1 MSDDVRLNDLGQ
13 PIGAA
18 LSDWRPPAQ
27 PAQKVLQGR
36 FCLVEPLDVARHARA
51 LFDANGQDRDHRMWT
66 YLFSGPFAS
75 FEEYERWLAERVA
88 STDPLFRAFVDR
100 ASGNALGLGSF
111 MRIDP
116 HAGSIEVGHIA
127 MSPVLQRS
135 PAATE
140 AMYLMMRHAFE
151 LGYRR
156 YEWKCDSL
164 NEKSRRAAERLGFTF
179 EGLFRQAT
187 VYKGRSRD
195 TAWYS
200 VIDSEWPLLRE
211 AFERWLDRDNF
222 DAAGV
227 QRARLGD
234 IRTALRAHRST
245 YGRPREG

>member
-1 MSDDVRLNDLGQ
+1 VKEAARQNELGQ
-13 PIGAA
+13 PVGPA
-18 LSDWRPPAQ
+18 LPDWRVPAR
-27 PAQKVLQGR
+27 PAPQVLAGR
-36 FCLVEPLDVARHARA
+36 FCRVEPLDVARHARA
-51 LFDANGQDRDHRMWT
+51 LFDANAQDRDHRMWT

-75 FEEYERWLAERVA
+75 FDEYERWLLERVPG
-88 STDPLFRAFVDR
+88 TDPLFRAFVDC
-100 ASGNALGLGSF
+100 ASGKAVGIGSF

-116 HAGSIEVGHIA
+116 PAGSIEVGHIA

-211 AFERWLDRDNF
+211 AFERWLDPGNF
-222 DAAGV
+222 DAAGR
-227 QRARLGD
+227 QRARLD
-234 IRTALRAHRST
+234 EIRAALQPRRS
-245 YGRPREG
+245 P

>member
-1 MSDDVRLNDLGQ
+1 LSDEARLNELGQ
-13 PIGAA
+13 PIGSA
-18 LSDWRPPAQ
+18 LPDWQPPAR
-27 PAQKVLQGR
+27 PAPKVLKGR
-36 FCLVEPLDVARHARA
+36 FCRVEPLDASRHARA
-51 LFDANGQDRDHRMWT
+51 LFDANSQDRDHRMWT
-66 YLFSGPFAS
+66 YLFSGPFGT
-75 FEEYERWLAERVA
+75 FDEYERWLAERVA

-100 ASGNALGLGSF
+100 TSGNAAGIGSF

-116 HAGSIEVGHIA
+116 PAGSIEVGHIA
-127 MSPVLQRS
+127 LSPVLQRS

-164 NEKSRRAAERLGFTF
+164 NANSRRAAERLGFTF

-200 VIDSEWPLLRE
+200 VIDSEWPVLRE

-234 IRTALRAHRST
+234 IRAVLRPHRSRQEA
-245 YGRPREG
+245 GRV

>member
-1 MSDDVRLNDLGQ
+1 MNDASRINELGL
-13 PIGAA
+13 PIGPA
-18 LSDWRPPAQ
+18 LPTWQPPAR
-27 PAQKVLQGR
+27 PAQRQLQGR
-36 FCLVEPLDVARHARA
+36 FCRVEPLDVAGHARE
-51 LFDANGQDRDHRMWT
+51 LFAANSQDREQRMWT

-75 FEEYERWLAERVA
+75 FEEYARWLAERA
-88 STDPLFRAFVDR
+88 AGEDPLFRAFVELS
-100 ASGNALGLGSF
+100 SGHAVGIGAF

-116 HAGSIEVGHIA
+116 AAGSIEVGHIA
-127 MSPVLQRS
+127 MSPSLQRS

-156 YEWKCDSL
+156 YEWKCDAL
-164 NEKSRRAAERLGFTF
+164 NAKSRRAAERLGFTF
-179 EGLFRQAT
+179 EGVFRQAT

-222 DAAGV
+222 DTSGL
-227 QRARLGD
+227 QRASLSD
-234 IRTALRAHRST
+234 IRATL
-245 YGRPREG
+245 RPR